1 MAEPVA
7 LMRRIIQGTPDLAH
21 LLERMPHAGSG
32 LAWRMA
38 RSGGT
43 LLFDLRLYDNE
54 LLAFNLLREN
64 ESSAM
69 QEFLSQLVMRYFQRS
84 TDAESR
90 QRHLRDK
97 LNELKDK

>member
-1 MAEPVA
+1 MRTGCSGYFNLRGAVA
-7 LMRRIIQGTPDLAH
+7 RNSRGAFFIAYGKSYRARRVFGKPDC
-21 LLERMPHAGSG
+21 
-32 LAWRMA
+32 
-38 RSGGT
+38 
-43 LLFDLRLYDNE
+43 YCE

-90 QRHLRDK
+90 QQHLRDK